1 MPRAA
6 AATRER
12 ILGAAERLFAERG
25 TGQVSLKE
33 INAAAGQR
41 NTAAVH
47 YHFKNREQLLRAVLE
62 PHLADVDERRRE
74 LLDGLDA
81 GGATNLASLVRV
93 LVEPLAAKLDDK
105 SGRSFLCIQAELA
118 PQESKPRP
126 STRRLM
132 KLVGEALARQLPEP
146 VARSRGELA
155 QLLLFPALSER
166 ARREAGRRD
175 DRGGRELFVEGLIDA
190 LVGVLS
196 APVSERSR
204 RLLPGTKRGAER
216 GMARRARR

>member
-47 YHFKNREQLLRAVLE
+47 YHFKNREQLLRAVLD
-62 PHLADVDERRRE
+62 PHLGEVDGHRRE
-74 LLDGLDA
+74 LLDALEAEGE
-81 GGATNLASLVRV
+81 GNLAALVRV
-93 LVEPLAAKLDDK
+93 LVEPLAAKLDDA
-105 SGRSFLCIQAELA
+105 SGRCFLRIQAELA
-118 PQESKPRP
+118 PQQARPGP

-132 KLVGEALARQLPEP
+132 RLVGRALAGDLPEP
-146 VARSRGELA
+146 VVRSRGDLA
-155 QLLLFPALSER
+155 QLLLFPALAER
-166 ARREAGRRD
+166 ARRESGRRATRS
-175 DRGGRELFVEGLIDA
+175 DRALFTEGLIDA
-190 LVGVLS
+190 LVGVLR
-196 APVSERSR
+196 APVSDRSR
-204 RLLPGTKRGAER
+204 RLLGAGKRSG
-216 GMARRARR
+216 ARRARA